1 MALVRRTSSLRQ
13 ARREERAEGCRVQEP
28 RLARRIVRSVL
39 VCLLAA
45 CGALTAVGTVG
56 TVAATASGSTP
67 KGAPE
72 WGQGSVSCPVQGF
85 CVVVGIAFTSP
96 LATGFIATSH
106 NAGASWVTKRFP
118 VEQPQPG
125 DSVSCLNQ
133 RECLVLD
140 FGVLWKTT
148 NGGATWT
155 SLPSPYPYAEI
166 DGLSCPTVSD
176 CTVVGQGTINGTVSG
191 EIWTTS
197 NGGVTWKLLV
207 IPSVPDITRVSC
219 PTINMCMATGYS
231 NTKSFWLRTTDG
243 GKTWQVHRTTGV
255 FNASVVNEV
264 YCINLG
270 YCYVAGPSQIVG
282 TKDGGE
288 HWSAESILGQVN
300 PDSIAC
306 SNTSDCVAAGQG
318 IIMTKDAGVKWTPTE
333 PGVRFGEQILIFAV
347 SCTRTPFCMAVGAG
361 VGNGEYR
368 PLVMVTTD
376 GGVTWT
382 KVASP
387 VPSTGP

>member
-1 MALVRRTSSLRQ
+1 MAFVRRTSSLRQ
-13 ARREERAEGCRVQEP
+13 ARREERAKGCRVREP

-72 WGQGSVSCPVQGF
+72 WIQEHVSCASQRL
-85 CVVVGIAFTSP
+85 CVTVGIGSLFS
-96 LATGFIATSH
+96 GFIATSH
-106 NAGASWVTKRFP
+106 NGGASWLTKYVP
-118 VEQPQPG
+118 IENLIPT
-125 DSVSCLNQ
+125 VSCPNRQ
-133 RECLVLD
+133 ECLA
-140 FGVLWKTT
+140 FAGGVLWKTT
-148 NGGATWT
+148 NGGAKWT

-166 DGLSCPTVSD
+166 DDLSCPTAND
-176 CTVVGQGTINGTVSG
+176 CTAVGQGTINGTLSG

-197 NGGVTWKLLV
+197 NGGVTWKLRV

-219 PTINMCMATGYS
+219 PTVDVCMATGYS
-231 NTKSFWLRTTDG
+231 KTQSFWLRTTDG
-243 GKTWQVHRTTGV
+243 GRTLQVLRTSGG
-255 FNASVVNEV
+255 FDASVVNEV
-264 YCINLG
+264 YCIDLG
-270 YCYVAGPSQIVG
+270 YCYVAGQDKIVG
-282 TKDGGE
+282 TRDGGE
-288 HWSAESILGQVN
+288 HWSAESILGQVY

-306 SNTSDCVAAGQG
+306 YNLSDCVAGGDG
-318 IIMTKDAGVKWTPTE
+318 IVLTKDGGVKWTPTV
-333 PGVRFGEQILIFAV
+333 PGVRFGERILINAM

-376 GGVTWT
+376 GGVTWM